1 MRIRR
6 IADGESPYKILNVIC
21 PLPSPRD
28 FSERTFNTDVFD
40 MSPVMRAVEQERVR
54 LRLLVDPRPHHWL
67 QDRFYAIKA
76 ANDRAAERCA
86 R

>member
-1 MRIRR
+1 MRLRR
-6 IADGESPYKILNVIC
+6 IADSELPHKILDMIC

-54 LRLLVDPRPHHWL
+54 LRLLVDPRPHHWV
-67 QDRFYAIKA
+67 QHRFYAIKA
-76 ANDRAAERCA
+76 ANDRAAERRA